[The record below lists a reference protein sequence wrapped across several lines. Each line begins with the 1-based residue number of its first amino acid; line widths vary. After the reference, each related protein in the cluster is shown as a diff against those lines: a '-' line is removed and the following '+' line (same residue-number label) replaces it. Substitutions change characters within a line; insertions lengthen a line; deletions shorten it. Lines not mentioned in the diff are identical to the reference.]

1 VCDEKKETNST
12 NIYFYVTGRKEN
24 KEPIFWGKEND
35 DDNKKDDKNEWKT
48 AIVTMMTDDG
58 KETIFNLI

>member
-1 VCDEKKETNST
+1 VCDEKKRNKL
-12 NIYFYVTGRKEN
+12 NNYIYFYVTGRKEN

-35 DDNKKDDKNEWKT
+35 DDNEWKT

-58 KETIFNLI
+58 KEIIFNLI